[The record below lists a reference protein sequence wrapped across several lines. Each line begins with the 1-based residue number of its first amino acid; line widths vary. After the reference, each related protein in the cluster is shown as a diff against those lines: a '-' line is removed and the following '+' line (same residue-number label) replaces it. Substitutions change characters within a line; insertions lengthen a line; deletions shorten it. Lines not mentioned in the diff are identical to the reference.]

1 MTVISSGPALDM
13 NLNMVKTVIVISK
26 DTNMNGTEFPALK
39 KPDGEESHSNS
50 KSEGIWGEEKLN

>member
-1 MTVISSGPALDM
+1 M
-13 NLNMVKTVIVISK
+13 NLNMVKTVIIISK

-39 KPDGEESHSNS
+39 KPGGEESHSNS